1 MHVPVK
7 LVSAAKIV
15 GRVVYKNLPKIMV
28 AGGAVASVAAV
39 VEAVKATP
47 KAIEVVEDHKEMVSK
62 IKEARD
68 LETEEYTVKDY
79 KRDMAAQYIR
89 TAGDLGKT
97 YSKAIALELLAL
109 TLFGGA
115 VHFYEKQLK
124 VALSTL
130 AATVDAA
137 MADRQKVVDALGQEE
152 ADRIFGGI
160 KEEIVEKEVVNEK
173 GKVKKVKEKVTVAD
187 PNCSDYSSFLW
198 TQNDY
203 NWDPIPEYREAHIME
218 VANMFTHK
226 IWGETDDAGKYLH
239 KPIKNFRASMNDIR
253 KWFFYPESKE
263 FWKQE
268 CQVTGFDASNPDG
281 EVKPRWQYVSV
292 EDPNHPGDPKYYIDA
307 MRIFWNSAGSLCPEL
322 IQ

>member
-1 MHVPVK
+1 MQIPVK
-7 LVSAAKIV
+7 VLSAAKIV

-28 AGGAVASVAAV
+28 AGGAVASIAAV
-39 VEAVKATP
+39 VEGVKATP
-47 KAIEVVEDHKEMVSK
+47 KAIEVIEEHKEMVEK

-68 LETEEYTVKDY
+68 LNTEEYGPKEY
-79 KRDMAAQYIR
+79 KRDMASQYIR
-89 TAGDLGKT
+89 TAGSLGKT
-97 YSKAIALELLAL
+97 FSKAIALELLAL

-124 VALSTL
+124 VMVSTL

-160 KEEIVEKEVVNEK
+160 KEEVVEKEVINEK
-173 GKVKKVKEKVTVAD
+173 GKKKKVKDKVQLAD

-203 NWDPIPEYREAHIME
+203 NWDPIPEYREAHIRD
-218 VANMFTHK
+218 VADTITHK
-226 IWGETDDAGKYLH
+226 IWGEKDDFGNYLI

-268 CQVTGFDASNPDG
+268 CQVTGFDESNPDG
-281 EVKPRWQYVSV
+281 EVKPRWEYVSI
-292 EDPNHPGDPKYYIDA
+292 EDPDHPGNPMYYIDA
-307 MRIFWNSAGSLCPEL
+307 MRIYWNSTGSICPEL
-322 IQ
+322 IK